1 MKKAYIKYILSLL
14 MFGANGIVASRIS
27 LSSYETVLFRTLI
40 GSAFLIALFF
50 ISKQKMTFLQNKRDF
65 VFLAIS
71 GVAMG
76 ASWMFLYEAYKQVG
90 VSVAT
95 LAYYCGPVIVMLL
108 SALIFGEKLTWA
120 KIVGFLAVVCG
131 MVLVNIQAF
140 SEGKTIWGLICGG
153 LSAVMYA
160 AMVIFNKKAKNITD
174 LQNSALQ
181 LLISFITAAVFVGV
195 KQGVEI
201 NVPAQDWIYILIL
214 GVVNT
219 GIGCYFY
226 FSSIGKLPVQ
236 TVAVCGYLEA
246 LSAVVFSVIFLG
258 EAMLPMQIV
267 GAVLIIGGAVFAEML
282 GRCKTS

>member
-1 MKKAYIKYILSLL
+1 MKKAYIKYILPLL

>member
-76 ASWMFLYEAYKQVG
+76 ASWMFLYAAYKQVG

-160 AMVIFNKKAKNITD
+160 AMVIFNKKAKSITD

>member
-1 MKKAYIKYILSLL
+1 MKKAYIKYILPLL

-160 AMVIFNKKAKNITD
+160 AMVIFNKKAKSITD